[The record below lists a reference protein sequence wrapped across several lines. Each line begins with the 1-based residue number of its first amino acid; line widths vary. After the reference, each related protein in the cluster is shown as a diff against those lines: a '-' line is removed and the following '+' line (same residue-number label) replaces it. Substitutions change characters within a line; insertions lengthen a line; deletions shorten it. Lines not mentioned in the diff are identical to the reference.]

1 MWFIAA
7 TALLLGVILFA
18 VARSRLKKPAVAIR
32 TERSEPA
39 VADRPAQNWIA
50 ADPTVIEE
58 FEAEQE
64 TLLFVWDDSEAGSG
78 APSVT
83 LQPDPLDEGHL
94 QILMEGEIIAD
105 VSGNADTLSAADISL
120 IPLSSARVLGFAMP

>member
-18 VARSRLKKPAVAIR
+18 VARSRLKKSGVANL
-32 TERSEPA
+32 TERVEPA
-39 VADRPAQNWIA
+39 VADSPAQSWIA

-105 VSGNADTLSAADISL
+105 VSGNADTLSEADISL